1 MRVALGQFAAAKDWQ
16 ENAETA
22 KDLIRRA
29 KAAHCDL
36 LVMPEG
42 ILARDIADPQ
52 IVLKAAQPL
61 DGPFMTEMKAA
72 SRGSDLTIIF
82 CLHVPAEGNSR
93 VHNVQVVLRGGEV
106 VATYR
111 KLHLYD
117 AFAVQESEH
126 VMPGDRIP
134 DLIEVAGLKL
144 GLMTCYDVRFPEMA
158 RHLALEGAD
167 ALILPA
173 AWVRGPGKEHHWET
187 LVTARAL
194 ENTCYLIAVGECG
207 PRNIGASMVVDP
219 LGVVTHRAGE
229 GPTMIVADIDPEG
242 VARARAVL
250 PVLNNRRFGRSGLG
264 ETTETIKGD

>member
-1 MRVALGQFAAAKDWQ
+1 MKVALGQFAAANDWQ
-16 ENAETA
+16 ANAETA

-29 KAAHCDL
+29 NAAGCDL

-61 DGPFMTEMKAA
+61 DGPFMQEMTAA
-72 SRGSDLTIIF
+72 SAGSDLTIIF
-82 CLHVPAEGNSR
+82 CFHVPVAGENR
-93 VHNVQVVLRGGEV
+93 VQNVQVVLRNGEIV
-106 VATYR
+106 STYR

-117 AFAVQESEH
+117 AFAVLESEH
-126 VMPGDRIP
+126 VMPGDSIP
-134 DLIEVAGLKL
+134 ELVEVAGMKL

-158 RHLALEGAD
+158 RHLALEGAE

-194 ENTCYLIAVGECG
+194 ENTCYVIAVANADRATSG
-207 PRNIGASMVVDP
+207 PAWWSIPWASP
-219 LGVVTHRAGE
+219 
-229 GPTMIVADIDPEG
+229 PTRQET
-242 VARARAVL
+242 ARR
-250 PVLNNRRFGRSGLG
+250 
-264 ETTETIKGD
+264 

>member
-1 MRVALGQFAAAKDWQ
+1 MKVALGQFAAANDWQ
-16 ENAETA
+16 ANAATA

-29 KAAHCDL
+29 NAADCDL

-61 DGPFMTEMKAA
+61 DGPFMQEMTAA
-72 SRGSDLTIIF
+72 SAGSDLTITF
-82 CLHVPAEGNSR
+82 CFHVPVTGENR
-93 VHNVQVVLRGGEV
+93 VQNVQVVLRNGEILT
-106 VATYR
+106 TYR

-117 AFAVQESEH
+117 AFAVLESEH

-134 DLIEVAGLKL
+134 ELVEVAGMKL
-144 GLMTCYDVRFPEMA
+144 GLMTCYDIRFPEMA
-158 RHLALEGAD
+158 RHLALEGAE

-194 ENTCYLIAVGECG
+194 ENTCYVIAVGECG

-219 LGVVTHRAGE
+219 LGVTTHKAGD
-229 GPTMIVADIDPEG
+229 GPTMIVANIDPEE
-242 VARARAVL
+242 VVRARAVL
-250 PVLNNRRFGRSGLG
+250 PVLNNRRFGRSELA
-264 ETTETIKGD
+264 EMT

>member
-1 MRVALGQFAAAKDWQ
+1 MKVALGQFAAANDWQ
-16 ENAETA
+16 ANAETA

-29 KAAHCDL
+29 NAAGCDL

-61 DGPFMTEMKAA
+61 DGPFMQEMTAA
-72 SRGSDLTIIF
+72 SAGSDLTIIF
-82 CLHVPAEGNSR
+82 CFHVPVAGENR
-93 VHNVQVVLRGGEV
+93 VQNVQVVLRNGEIV
-106 VATYR
+106 STYR

-117 AFAVQESEH
+117 AFAVLESEH
-126 VMPGDRIP
+126 VMPGDSIP
-134 DLIEVAGLKL
+134 ELVEVAGMKL

-158 RHLALEGAD
+158 RHLALEGAE

-194 ENTCYLIAVGECG
+194 ENTCYVIAVANADRATSG
-207 PRNIGASMVVDP
+207 PAWWSIPWASP
-219 LGVVTHRAGE
+219 
-229 GPTMIVADIDPEG
+229 PTRQKT
-242 VARARAVL
+242 ARR
-250 PVLNNRRFGRSGLG
+250 
-264 ETTETIKGD
+264 